1 MTQKPRIFDGPA
13 ESPVCVLLA
22 HGSGAGM
29 ESPAMGTIAD
39 GLAEAGLRVM
49 RFEFPYMQTIRK
61 TGKRRPPD
69 RAPVLLEHFREEI
82 RQCGYSPERIVLAGR
97 SMGGRMAS
105 MIADEFEVMA
115 LVCLGYPF
123 HPPARPDK
131 LRTEHL
137 EDLATPTLV
146 LQGERDSFGN
156 VEEVGQYALSKSIV
170 VTWVPDGDH
179 GFKPRKAS
187 GHTEQGNLEFAVDEF
202 VSFVTAV
209 GDQTAG

>member
-1 MTQKPRIFDGPA
+1 MTQTQNNRIHDGPSNA
-13 ESPVCVLLA
+13 SVCVLLA

-29 ESPAMGTIAD
+29 DSPALQTIAH
-39 GLAEAGLRVM
+39 GLAKAGFKVV

-69 RAPVLLEHFREEI
+69 RAPILLEHFREEI
-82 RQCGYSPERIVLAGR
+82 RACGHQPDQIVLAGR

-123 HPPARPDK
+123 HPPRKPDK

-146 LQGERDSFGN
+146 LQGERDDFGN
-156 VEEVGQYALSKSIV
+156 VDEVAGYRLSKSIA

-179 GFKPRKAS
+179 GFKPRKSS
-187 GHTEQGNLEFAVDEF
+187 GHTEQGNLDFAVGKFVEF
-202 VSFVTAV
+202 VNAISP
-209 GDQTAG
+209 